1 MRAING
7 TFQVT
12 LGHCCTMASPKA
24 LSPEDH
30 LLMGMLSHLSLP
42 SPPPLQHLVLEAQFE
57 NCCFKDKV
65 IFFVKMHIPLNRVKS
80 CILIPSEIV
89 EILEMKY
96 ILSILIMNSFAP
108 EYICTALLTS
118 LKVESMFVIEEY
130 TITLSL

>member
-30 LLMGMLSHLSLP
+30 LLMGMLSRLSLP

-65 IFFVKMHIPLNRVKS
+65 IFFVKMHILPLGIEPLLPLISTGGVTEKGSGNMRARKS
-80 CILIPSEIV
+80 FPLIS
-89 EILEMKY
+89 
-96 ILSILIMNSFAP
+96 AR
-108 EYICTALLTS
+108 
-118 LKVESMFVIEEY
+118 EERSGNP
-130 TITLSL
+130 LAVSNL

>member
-1 MRAING
+1 
-7 TFQVT
+7 
-12 LGHCCTMASPKA
+12 
-24 LSPEDH
+24 
-30 LLMGMLSHLSLP
+30 MGMLSRLSLP

-65 IFFVKMHIPLNRVKS
+65 IFFLVKMHIPLNRVKS
-80 CILIPSEIV
+80 CILIPSEMV

-96 ILSILIMNSFAP
+96 ILSILIMDSFAP
-108 EYICTALLTS
+108 EYVCTALLTS